1 MKRTI
6 INVAVILFAAVAA
19 FPGYWSFSQK
29 WDFGIMERAAGCFGA
44 VFS

>member
-6 INVAVILFAAVAA
+6 ITVAVILFAAVAA
-19 FPGYWSFSQK
+19 AGYWSFSPK